1 MGKLEDIRKK
11 TSEMQEKGDQVV
23 ETGETK
29 VKEAEEFKSA
39 LDGLDIIDEDARAI
53 LDSATQGAIDVA
65 NEQSDTAIKTPM
77 ETVSDGLTEVS
88 AEADEYSS
96 IEKSNADT
104 VSDAVG
110 DYASVGSQT
119 EASFEQRASDFDN
132 SGESAE
138 LVRDEFKEQAS
149 DLSNLL
155 ESLF

>member
-65 NEQSDTAIKTPM
+65 NEQSDTAIKSPM

-88 AEADEYSS
+88 SEADEYSS
-96 IEKSNADT
+96 IEKSNADA
-104 VSDAVG
+104 VSDAAG
-110 DYASVGSQT
+110 DYASVSSQT
-119 EASFEQRASDFDN
+119 EASFEQRAADFDA
-132 SGESAE
+132 SGENAE
-138 LVRDEFKEQAS
+138 SVRDEFKDQAS
-149 DLSNLL
+149 DLSNRL